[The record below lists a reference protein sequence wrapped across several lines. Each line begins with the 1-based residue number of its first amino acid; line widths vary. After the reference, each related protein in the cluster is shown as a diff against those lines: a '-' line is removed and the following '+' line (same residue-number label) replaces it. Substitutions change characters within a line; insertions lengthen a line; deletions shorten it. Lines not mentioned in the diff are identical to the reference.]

1 MTETQNNTE
10 TRKNEERSRYEVL
23 VDGEAAGYIDY
34 RLNGDSITA
43 IHTRVGEEFQGMG
56 LAGRLATELLEDA
69 RRTGRNVLPQC
80 GYVASFIE
88 RNEEYLD
95 LVPAERRSE
104 FGL

>member
-1 MTETQNNTE
+1 MTETKNSTE
-10 TRKNEERSRYEVL
+10 TRNNEERSRYEVL
-23 VDGEAAGYIDY
+23 VGGEAAGYIDY
-34 RLNGDSITA
+34 RLNGETITA

-80 GYVASFIE
+80 GYVASYIE
-88 RNEEYLD
+88 KNEEYLD

>member
-1 MTETQNNTE
+1 MTEAQSTTE
-10 TRKNEERSRYEVL
+10 TWNSEERSRYEVL

-34 RLNGDSITA
+34 RLNDDSITA
-43 IHTRVGEEFQGMG
+43 IHTWVGEDFRGMG
-56 LAGRLATELLEDA
+56 LARRLATELLEDA

>member
-1 MTETQNNTE
+1 MTETQSNTD
-10 TRKNEERSRYEVL
+10 TRNNEERSRYEVH

-34 RLNGDSITA
+34 RLNGNSITA

-80 GYVASFIE
+80 GYVASYIE
-88 RNEEYLD
+88 KNEEYLD